1 MATLLPMDSPGAM
14 KIAAGRSASPSA
26 RASPLPGPP
35 PQAVEGA
42 ARATRIG
49 TAGATHAPSATPTP
63 SASTA
68 NAAKPPPSCPDGMTQ
83 VGRYCMDR
91 YEAHLVVG
99 EPGGPMAL
107 WPHNRPAPRNRRYEA
122 RSEAGQFPQGYI
134 NQLEAA
140 RACDNA
146 GKRLC
151 RFDEWRNACLG
162 RANGGN
168 TYGYGKEEVP
178 KRCNISKP
186 NLLDQLWGNDARKWT
201 YESHMNHPLLGAI
214 DGYLAR
220 AGEYEACATPT
231 GIHDLVG
238 NLHEWVAERVDAGM
252 SKRYQLESVQQ
263 HRLPQPYR
271 LGDGILL
278 GGFFSTGHQ
287 HGPGCFYTTVAHL
300 PSYHDYS
307 TGFRCCADA
316 SETPRSGDRRAS
328 SSDVGNPR
336 SGTDAK

>member
-1 MATLLPMDSPGAM
+1 LAASAAGAAGTTLLPMDSPGAVG
-14 KIAAGRSASPSA
+14 IAAPVRNASIRSAT
-26 RASPLPGPP
+26 ASPLPVPP
-35 PQAVEGA
+35 PQAAEGA
-42 ARATRIG
+42 A
-49 TAGATHAPSATPTP
+49 TASASAAPSL
-63 SASTA
+63 
-68 NAAKPPPSCPDGMTQ
+68 PPPCPPGMTH
-83 VGRYCMDR
+83 VGRFCIDQ

-99 EPGGPMAL
+99 DPGGPMAL
-107 WPHNRPAPRNRRYEA
+107 WPHNRPAPKNRRYEA

-151 RFDEWRNACLG
+151 RFDEWRHACLG
-162 RANGGN
+162 RANGTGN
-168 TYGYGKEEVP
+168 TYAYGTEEVP
-178 KRCNISKP
+178 KRCNILKP

-201 YESHMNHPLLGAI
+201 YENHMNHPLLGAI
-214 DGYLAR
+214 DGWLAR
-220 AGEYEACATPT
+220 SGEYEGCATPT
-231 GIHDLVG
+231 GIHDQVG

-252 SKRYQLESVQQ
+252 SKRYQVESVQQ
-263 HRLPQPYR
+263 RRMPQPYR

-287 HGPGCFYTTVAHL
+287 HGHGCYYTTIAHL

-316 SETPRSGDRRAS
+316 
-328 SSDVGNPR
+328 
-336 SGTDAK
+336 K